1 MAGIG
6 FHLKKMLDQES
17 YFSTL
22 KAYLYSANVSSGPW
36 IVSILV
42 IGLLGVI
49 QAENVP
55 FQQINVFRATLIYI
69 YAFSLIVV
77 GLLQMP
83 LTRYLADLLFNKD
96 IQMYLPAYCASLI
109 ITGVLQGLIAI
120 PAFFLFTDWSVNYAL
135 HAVICYLVV
144 SFIWIAMI
152 FVSAVK
158 DFKTISWAFVI
169 GGLVSVAAAHY
180 LGRVWGPEG
189 YLMGYT
195 LGQFIIFLVLTMRLA
210 VEFPTNLAV
219 NFEFLR
225 YFKLFPTLIMIGFL
239 YNMAIWVDKF
249 VFWFGPTGEQ
259 VDAFLYS
266 YTIYDAPMFMAYLT
280 IIPSLAIFLM
290 HIETDFFQHY
300 KGYYGAIVNKK
311 SLATILAQKRS
322 MVRSIMQNIRRL
334 LKFQG
339 VISLIAILAVPL
351 VITRLNLSWLSLTVL
366 KIGILAAFLQ
376 VLLLFLSILLLYFEF
391 RLEALILNLMFF
403 VLNGGLTW
411 LTLLLGP
418 LYYGYGYLT
427 ACFFTLLTGLILFDY
442 KIKNLEYLTFMKQP
456 VR

>member
-36 IVSILV
+36 LVSILV

-83 LTRYLADLLFNKD
+83 LTRYLADLLFARD
-96 IQMYLPAYCASLI
+96 IKMYLPAYCASLI
-109 ITGVLQGLIAI
+109 ATGLLQGLIAI
-120 PAFFLFTDWSVNYAL
+120 PAFFFFTDWSVNYAL

-158 DFKTISWAFVI
+158 DFKTISRAFLI
-169 GGLVSVAAAHY
+169 GGLVSVVSAYY
-180 LGRVWGPEG
+180 LGRVWGQEG
-189 YLMGYT
+189 YLMGFT
-195 LGQFIIFLVLTMRLA
+195 LGQFIIFLILTMRLA

-219 NFEFLR
+219 SFDFLR

-266 YTIYDAPMFMAYLT
+266 YAIYDAPIFMAYLT
-280 IIPSLAIFLM
+280 IIPSLAIFLL
-290 HIETDFFQHY
+290 HVETDFYQRY
-300 KGYYGAIVNKK
+300 TGYYGAIVKKK
-311 SLATILAQKRS
+311 SLATIMAKKRS
-322 MVRSIMQNIRRL
+322 MVQSVIKNIRRL
-334 LKFQG
+334 LKSQG
-339 VISLIAILAVPL
+339 VITLIAILAVPL
-351 VITRLNLSWLSLTVL
+351 MITILNLSWLSLTIM
-366 KIGILAAFLQ
+366 KIGILAAFLHA
-376 VLLLFLSILLLYFEF
+376 LLLFLSILLLYFDF

-403 VLNGGLTW
+403 VLNGCLTW
-411 LTLLLGP
+411 ITILLGP
-418 LYYGYGYLT
+418 LYYGYGYLA
-427 ACFFTLLTGLILFDY
+427 ACFITLLTGVIVFDY
-442 KIKNLEYLTFMKQP
+442 KIRNLEYLTFMKQP
-456 VR
+456 VK